1 VAKRKNTSGE
11 TLFSPGLPF
20 QYRCEAL
27 KAPAGYGN
35 Q

>member
-1 VAKRKNTSGE
+1 VAKRENTTGE
-11 TLFSPGLPF
+11 ALFSPGLPF

-27 KAPAGYGN
+27 KVPAGYGN